1 MKQIISRRGW
11 LVMAAAFMTGMS
23 LTTGLTSCSSDDD
36 VTQTAPQGVSTVH
49 VSVGASVENAGT
61 RSMVL
66 EATDGGK
73 TTRTLQFTTG
83 DRLYVYGRITP
94 DGMYPEMYIAGF
106 LDNQATED
114 GITDATFSGDLAVY
128 KMIQTYNPETGN
140 DDLYKLK
147 ASTYYFGDNDPLAGT
162 TATLFHDRAS
172 GNMFIDPDLK
182 QVCFN
187 EAAIGSSVDDLMT
200 SLLEVKAEYNTSTK
214 DFSLSPASGCI
225 VGCTITNM
233 PVTGYF
239 KVSYWSGSSL
249 SNLTKQT
256 ERDLEKQ
263 DADRPFPFAFFG
275 KTGGNYYHQVRIE
288 SENYATRV
296 IDLGRK
302 TLTAGSGTNKIYN
315 VSRSWD
321 TFSITSN
328 TSAAVP
334 EPATTNNV
342 SAYTFTSGCNIN
354 VNGAGDDKRI
364 VLQGAEN
371 FVNIEDLTVIN
382 TTADYANGS
391 FIVLYNNLGDDVA
404 TTINVKGSNSIIC
417 LAENKEAINDGNGN
431 NTIKF
436 SGNGT
441 LTVTSKSQYNCGIY
455 ASNYNTSNNQNNVS
469 GQCDVSEQLAA
480 TGCTVIRSARTYNSA
495 NGTYTWTYT
504 VSTPFTVTSD
514 KNYTTTWGTYR
525 FTASYVTVS
534 VSGTTDNERLE
545 FSSSPVYITLN
556 NIEVNQT
563 SPVGNFIDSNDNDP
577 QLSTTITINGNNS
590 VNLSKLPVEHNGN
603 APANFIKCVGG
614 LALIGNGTLTITT
627 ADPDNCGIIAANYP
641 ATDEA
646 AKSTDAYEFPY
657 STGGLGKKYAYIVTR
672 SARTDNGDGT
682 YTWTYTVTPRN
693 QN

>member
-1 MKQIISRRGW
+1 MKQIISRKGW
-11 LVMAAAFMTGMS
+11 LVMAAAFMTSMS

-36 VTQTAPQGVSTVH
+36 VTQTAPQGVSTIH
-49 VSVGASVENAGT
+49 VSVGASVDNAGT
-61 RSMVL
+61 RSTV
-66 EATDGGK
+66 ETVTVGGK

-83 DRLYVYGRITP
+83 DQLYVYGKIT
-94 DGMYPEMYIAGF
+94 DIGVFPEKYIAGF
-106 LDNQATED
+106 LDNQATEN
-114 GITDATFSGDLAVY
+114 GTTEATFSGDLTVY
-128 KMIQTYNPETGN
+128 KMTATYNPETEQN
-140 DDLYKLK
+140 DNYKLVPD
-147 ASTYYFGDNDPLAGT
+147 TYDFGNNDPLAGT

-225 VGCTITNM
+225 VGCTITDM

-239 KVSYWSGSSL
+239 TVSYWSGSSL

-256 ERDLEKQ
+256 ERELYKQ

-328 TSAAVP
+328 TSAVP
-334 EPATTNNV
+334 SPVNDNNV
-342 SAYTFTSGCNIN
+342 SAYTFTSSCNIN
-354 VNGAGDDKRI
+354 VSGAGDDKRI

-371 FVNIEDLTVIN
+371 FVNIEGLTVTN
-382 TTADYANGS
+382 TTSDYANGG
-391 FIVLYNNLGDDVA
+391 FIVLYNYPGDDVA
-404 TTINVKGSNSIIC
+404 ATISVKGNNSITC
-417 LAENKEAINDGNGN
+417 MAEEAIIDGNGD
-431 NTIKF
+431 NTVKF
-436 SGNGT
+436 CGNGT
-441 LTVTSKSQYNCGIY
+441 LTVTSRSQYNCGIY
-455 ASNYNTSNNQNNVS
+455 ASNYNTSNNQNTEA

-480 TGCTVIRSARTYNSA
+480 TGCRVIRSARTYNSA

-504 VSTPFTVTSD
+504 VSTPFTVTSN
-514 KNYTTTWGTYR
+514 KEYTTNFGVYR
-525 FTASYVTVS
+525 FNQSYVTVS
-534 VSGTTDNERLE
+534 VSGATDNERLE
-545 FSSSPVYITLN
+545 FSDYPVEITLN

-563 SPVGNFIDSNDNDP
+563 STSPVGNFIESTGNDP

-590 VNLSKLPVEHNGN
+590 VNLSKLPVEWNSN

-641 ATDEA
+641 ATTEA

-657 STGGLGKKYAYIVTR
+657 ATGGLGYKYNYIVTR

-682 YTWTYTVTPRN
+682 YTWTYTVRPR
-693 QN
+693 